1 MSQENIHRL
10 DGSIFAEDG
19 HDGMVHRAF
28 LRAEG
33 FTAEETR
40 RRPIIGI
47 STSWSEFN
55 PCNNGFR
62 ELAASVKQGVEAAGG
77 LALEFPS
84 ISISEPFSR
93 PSSMYLRNLMAMDV
107 EETILATPIDGVVL
121 LGGCDK
127 TVPAVLMGAISAGRP
142 AVLVTAG
149 PRPVACW
156 QGKPTTV
163 DEQWEVIDQRRHG
176 ELSDEDWAAFE
187 GIIHGGVGT
196 CNVMGTAT
204 TMAAIGELLGFMLP
218 GGSLPPAEE
227 PERQV
232 IAERTGRLIVDVV
245 ARGEIPRERITLA
258 SLENAVRMVGA
269 LGGSTN
275 ALIHLEAIAG
285 RAGIRIG
292 FERMREWLGSTPFI
306 TDVKPNGRALLSD
319 LDAVGGI
326 PAVAARI
333 RHLLHE
339 DVRTVDGRTWGEVL
353 DAVPAASTAAGSP
366 VADPAAPLTPDGGM
380 AVVRGSL
387 APDGAVMKLAGAAAS
402 KLRHRGRA
410 VVFDGVGEMWAKIDR
425 EDLEVDADS
434 VLVLR
439 GVGPHGG
446 PGMPEVGHVPIPA
459 KLVREGVTDML
470 RVTDARMSGTSVGS
484 VVLHVAPEAAVGG
497 PLAYVED
504 GDLIELDVAAG
515 TLELLVDPAVLA
527 ARTPM
532 PRGTDAARGWGRLYA
547 DHVLQADE
555 GVDMDFL
562 LDESLR
568 NDAQQKETLR

>member
-1 MSQENIHRL
+1 MSQENIHQL

-40 RRPIIGI
+40 RRPVIGI

-62 ELAASVKQGVEAAGG
+62 ELAESVKRGVAAAGG
-77 LALEFPS
+77 IALEFPS

-93 PSSMYLRNLMAMDV
+93 PTSMYLRNLMAMDV
-107 EETILATPIDGVVL
+107 EETIRATPIDGVVL

-142 AVLVTAG
+142 AALVVAG
-149 PRPVACW
+149 PRPIACW

-218 GGSLPPAEE
+218 GGSLAPAED
-227 PERQV
+227 PARQD
-232 IAERTGRLIVDVV
+232 IAERTGRLIVGVV
-245 ARGEIPRERITLA
+245 ARRDVPREHITMA
-258 SLENAVRMVGA
+258 SLENAVRMVCA

-285 RAGIRIG
+285 RAGLRIG
-292 FERMREWLGSTPFI
+292 FDRIREWAESTPFI
-306 TDVKPNGRALLSD
+306 TDVKPNGRAMLTE
-319 LDAVGGI
+319 LDEVGGI

-339 DVRTVDGRTWGEVL
+339 EVRTADGRTWGEVF
-353 DAVPAASTAAGSP
+353 DGVPAASMAAGSP
-366 VADPAAPLTPDGGM
+366 VVDPATPLTPDGGM

-387 APDGAVMKLAGAAAS
+387 APDGAVMKLAGAAGS
-402 KLRHRGRA
+402 MRRHTGRA
-410 VVFDGVGEMWAKIDR
+410 VVFDGVADMWSKIDR
-425 EDLEVDADS
+425 DDLDVDADS

-439 GVGPHGG
+439 GVGVQGG

-459 KLVREGVTDML
+459 KLVKQGVTDML
-470 RVTDARMSGTSVGS
+470 RVTDARMSGTSTGS

-497 PLAYVED
+497 PLAYVQD

-515 TLELLVDPAVLA
+515 RLDLLVDPAVLA
-527 ARTPM
+527 ARAPM
-532 PRGTDAARGWGRLYA
+532 APPALPDRGWARLYA
-547 DHVLQADE
+547 GHALQPDE
-555 GVDMDFL
+555 GCDLDFL
-562 LDESLR
+562 LDPSLR
-568 NDAQQKETLR
+568 KGANA

>member
-10 DGSIFAEDG
+10 DGAIFAEDG

-33 FTAEETR
+33 FTAEQVR
-40 RRPIIGI
+40 RHPVIGI

-62 ELAASVKQGVEAAGG
+62 ELADSVKRGVEAAGG

-84 ISISEPFSR
+84 ISLSEPFSR

-142 AVLVTAG
+142 AVMVTAG

-156 QGKPTTV
+156 KGKATTV
-163 DEQWEVIDQRRHG
+163 DGQWEVIDQRRRG
-176 ELSDEDWAAFE
+176 ELSDEDWKAFE

-196 CNVMGTAT
+196 CNVMGTAS
-204 TMAAIGELLGFMLP
+204 TMAAIGAMLGFMLP
-218 GGSLPPAEE
+218 GGTLPPAAD
-227 PERQV
+227 PARQE

-245 ARGEIPRERITLA
+245 AQEIVPQSRITVE
-258 SLENAVRMVGA
+258 SLENSVRMVGA

-285 RAGIRIG
+285 RAGLRIG
-292 FERMREWLGSTPFI
+292 FERMRTWLSTTPFI
-306 TDVKPNGRALLSD
+306 TDVKPNGPALLSD
-319 LDAVGGI
+319 LEAVGGI

-333 RHLLHE
+333 RHLLNE
-339 DVRTVDGRTWGEVL
+339 EVLAADGRTWGEVF
-353 DAVPAASTAAGSP
+353 DAVPAARAGGP
-366 VADPAAPLTPDGGM
+366 VVDPASALMPDGGM

-387 APDGAVMKLAGAAAS
+387 APDGAVMKLAGAAPS

-410 VVFDGVGEMWAKIDR
+410 VVFDGVADMWARIDR
-425 EDLEVDADS
+425 SDLDVDADS

-439 GVGPHGG
+439 GVGVQGG

-459 KLVREGVTDML
+459 KLAREGITDML

-484 VVLHVAPEAAVGG
+484 VVLHVSPEAAVGG

-504 GDLIELDVAAG
+504 GDLIDLNVAAG
-515 TLELLVDPAVLA
+515 TLDLLVDPAVLA

-532 PRGTDAARGWGRLYA
+532 KPGAPARRGWGWLYTEHA
-547 DHVLQADE
+547 LQPDE
-555 GVDMDFL
+555 GCDLDFL
-562 LDESLR
+562 VHEDLR
-568 NDAQQKETLR
+568 E